1 MRRLERAVY
10 WRRLDRPGGEHC
22 ALWATDEG
30 WELRGTAVAVLEGRP
45 IAARYVV
52 VCDAGWRTRRVGVTV
67 ESGGERRGL
76 RLTVDDEHR
85 WWQGGRE
92 VIGVRGCVDV
102 DLGISPS
109 TNTLPI
115 RRLAPAT
122 GDVAELRAAWI
133 RFPDLSVEA
142 LDQRYILLGSR
153 VYRYESRHA
162 DRTVYAA
169 ELIVDDLDLV
179 DRYADV
185 WVREATSDG
194 T

>member
-10 WRRLDRPGGEHC
+10 WGRLDTPGGEHC

-30 WELRGTAVAVLEGRP
+30 WELRGLAVAAVDGRP
-45 IAARYVV
+45 IAVRYVV
-52 VCDAGWRTRRVGVTV
+52 VCDAGWRTRRVAFTA

-76 RLTVDDEHR
+76 RLTVDDEQR
-85 WWQGGRE
+85 WWQGSGE
-92 VIGVRGCVDV
+92 VIAVRGCIDV

-115 RRLAPAT
+115 RRLAPAA
-122 GDVAELRAAWI
+122 GDIAELRAAWI
-133 RFPDLSVEA
+133 RFPDLSIETLA
-142 LDQRYILLGSR
+142 QRYTRLGSR

-169 ELIVDDLDLV
+169 ELTVDDLDLV
-179 DRYADV
+179 ERYADV
-185 WVREATSDG
+185 WVREAMAM
-194 T
+194 